1 MIMAGTLSVTPV
13 SLYVRLSI
21 HTYVTPND
29 DLSLSLLFYQNFM
42 NLSHMFITIKSSLW
56 SIMVH
61 ISSCLQELWYFVY
74 ENSLFEIMLA
84 L

>member
-29 DLSLSLLFYQNFM
+29 DLSLSLIFFIRM
-42 NLSHMFITIKSSLW
+42 NLSHMFITIKSSLR